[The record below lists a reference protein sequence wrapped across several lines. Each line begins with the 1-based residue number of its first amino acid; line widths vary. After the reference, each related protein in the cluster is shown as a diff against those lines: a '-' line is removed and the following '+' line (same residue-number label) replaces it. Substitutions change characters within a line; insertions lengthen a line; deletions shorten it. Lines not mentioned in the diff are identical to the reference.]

1 MKIYSK
7 DDYEFLVRNGC
18 YPDGYVEG
26 LGIVGSQTVSVMS
39 TAPVYPNTKAL
50 GIDRRTQ
57 FLSTIKVPVVTPLV
71 VPEVKKV
78 THEELTSVLKKIID
92 ENTLM
97 PSFSP
102 DLRAMVYKLK
112 EEIAKMRAKNYETI
126 QKEKA
131 KLEKDPTNKSAQ
143 KKIKKAEEE
152 NEELENVE
160 REIRILATSTQQYD
174 MVTNYPLPVANEKTD
189 YKGFFAYNDKTEH
202 AELRFTAQKP
212 TLGVFAHE
220 LKHAYQF
227 ETGTLSSPSY
237 KSTFFLYDK
246 EDERE
251 AFRRGQLFKENKTF
265 AESASG
271 YQEIP
276 DSREFN
282 DFIKHSES
290 LIKHSWIDSGV
301 NYETKVI
308 TPEVLHRFEI
318 VLKDPRT
325 TQGERA
331 EIENKIRILS
341 EESHVAFRV
350 NGKTYYTPPTR

>member
-39 TAPVYPNTKAL
+39 TAPAYPNTKAL

-78 THEELTSVLKKIID
+78 THEELTSVLKKIMD

-174 MVTNYPLPVANEKTD
+174 MVTNYPLPAAYGGTFE
-189 YKGFFAYNDKTEH
+189 YNDITGN
-202 AELRFTAQKP
+202 AELRFPVQKP

-227 ETGTLSSPSY
+227 EKGWSSGRNTEMY
-237 KSTFFLYDK
+237 YFLYDRQ
-246 EDERE
+246 DERE
-251 AFRRGQLFKENKTF
+251 AFARGQLFGEKQTFEGNKSVY
-265 AESASG
+265 EKV
-271 YQEIP
+271 P
-276 DSREFN
+276 DSS
-282 DFIKHSES
+282 DFFDFVKNSEQGGTHTW
-290 LIKHSWIDSGV
+290 KESGKEY
-301 NYETKVI
+301 NTWVI
-308 TPEVLHRFEI
+308 SPEILHRYEM

-325 TQGERA
+325 TSEERA
-331 EIENKIRILS
+331 AIEDKIRLLS
-341 EESHVAFRV
+341 EKTNVAFRV
-350 NGKTYYTPPTR
+350 NGKTYYSPPTR